1 MMEGGVQR
9 IQMEFGIEWYL
20 RWIYLDSFQESMICF
35 QIGMIHRGEVDLAP
49 CSFYLTAERKE
60 VVDFSVTLD
69 YAELISGIVFFQTYV
84 ISCRNKLFF
93 KFPGRDI
100 GGFWGLFKPLA
111 LESWLAIL
119 LFSIVVPGFL
129 FLCFTVLKKFRIFEA
144 FSFGY
149 GHHAYKRYNQLCYDL
164 KLRAEADRSVFTYFC
179 CNIRSIYPM
188 GQNN

>member
-1 MMEGGVQR
+1 M
-9 IQMEFGIEWYL
+9 
-20 RWIYLDSFQESMICF
+20 IYLFF
-35 QIGMIHRGEVDLAP
+35 YLKIGMIQRDEVDLAP

-69 YAELISGIVFFQTYV
+69 YAELIIINKVNINNLFY
-84 ISCRNKLFF
+84 INRNKLFI

-119 LFSIVVPGFL
+119 MFSIVVPGFL
-129 FLCFTVLKKFRIFEA
+129 FLCYTVLKKFRVLEI

-149 GHHAYKRYNQLCYDL
+149 GQ
-164 KLRAEADRSVFTYFC
+164 
-179 CNIRSIYPM
+179 NIFILLNAFS
-188 GQNN
+188 QQVK